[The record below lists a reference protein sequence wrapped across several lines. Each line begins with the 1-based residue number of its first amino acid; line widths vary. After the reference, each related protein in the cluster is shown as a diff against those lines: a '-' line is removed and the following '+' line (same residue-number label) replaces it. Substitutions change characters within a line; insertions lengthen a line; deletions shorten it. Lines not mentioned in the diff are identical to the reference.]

1 MRAPFKIIKLDL
13 LVVWKILQQSLLSN
27 AVEEIGLLVVMLGK
41 HHVQHDVAN
50 LVQQGGHVLD
60 AETVSLKTPFP
71 ISTMAFSY
79 FFHHNIIFMIHLSD

>member
-1 MRAPFKIIKLDL
+1 MRAPFKILKLDL

-41 HHVQHDVAN
+41 HHIQHDVAN

-71 ISTMAFSY
+71 PRLFHNFVITIS
-79 FFHHNIIFMIHLSD
+79 LS

>member
-13 LVVWKILQQSLLSN
+13 LVIWKILQQSLLSN
-27 AVEEIGLLVVMLGK
+27 AVEEIGLLIVMLGK

-60 AETVSLKTPFP
+60 AETVKTPFP
-71 ISTMAFSY
+71 ISTMAFS
-79 FFHHNIIFMIHLSD
+79 